1 MPYQSGKL
9 KGELTAA
16 EIRKLIR
23 AHNKLSQIK
32 IPPKTDRDGL
42 IKLITDRGLRIDHK
56 NAKLVGKVKDVD
68 VTLSKAEE
76 MKKKQAEENKKKKP
90 AREAKKKER
99 DIKKKAEEGELIKK
113 GAVIGK
119 LLAKKQMNQK
129 KKVPKGSHRMPD
141 GTIMKDSDMPKKKAI
156 PKAPKAPSTKK
167 SKGYQKDVVQS
178 HNPKIQQQHQEFCQD
193 LIRYSELYMEGVKK
207 NWTKKSL
214 NNQDIEEAEIRFK
227 INLAFQYFEKNYQ
240 KAINICG
247 VQEANVYKK
256 AYELYKQQ
264 GGGKYIKKKEAAKKA
279 PKKAAAKKELKGFD
293 ILKLFVNR
301 NMKRRIK
308 IINDHLSGKITE
320 DKREEL
326 ENDISDV
333 VSADMKKKVSSELLE
348 PNGTIKSKYFEQM
361 KDPSLVKELK
371 SILNKEPAKKK
382 ESKKAAAKKEESE
395 SEQGVQNKIQ
405 KLILTYTRVI
415 NEELTEAEE
424 EKKDY
429 PEGGHGMSIDKY
441 KKDVQRI
448 LGKANEGIWKI
459 LRTEWKGAS
468 KYSGRYKRSD
478 TEEYYYGLL
487 KFPRDASVGLK
498 KKIFRARRKL
508 VSGEYRPD
516 LKFTFK
522 ESELPKLPFNE
533 PSEEEKKK
541 DTQLAIKKHEALE
554 EYAEKHG
561 INNLNKIPKA
571 EKDKIYKAAGI
582 TLIA

>member
-1 MPYQSGKL
+1 MPYKTGKL
-9 KGELTAA
+9 KGELTSA

-99 DIKKKAEEGELIKK
+99 DIKKKADEGELIKK

-178 HNPKIQQQHQEFCQD
+178 HNPKVQQQQEKFCQD
-193 LIRYSELYMEGVKK
+193 LIRYSKLYMEGVKK

-214 NNQDIEEAEIRFK
+214 ENEDIEEAEIRFK
-227 INLAFQYFEKNYQ
+227 INLEFQYFEKNYQ
-240 KAINICG
+240 KAVNICG
-247 VQEANVYKK
+247 VQEANIYKK

-264 GGGKYIKKKEAAKKA
+264 GGGKYIKKKEA
-279 PKKAAAKKELKGFD
+279 PKKEAAK
-293 ILKLFVNR
+293 
-301 NMKRRIK
+301 
-308 IINDHLSGKITE
+308 
-320 DKREEL
+320 
-326 ENDISDV
+326 
-333 VSADMKKKVSSELLE
+333 
-348 PNGTIKSKYFEQM
+348 
-361 KDPSLVKELK
+361 
-371 SILNKEPAKKK
+371 KEPAKK
-382 ESKKAAAKKEESE
+382 AVAKKEESE

-405 KLILTYTRVI
+405 NLILTYTRVI
-415 NEELTEAEE
+415 NEELTKAEE

-429 PEGGHGMSIDKY
+429 PEGGQGMGIDKY
-441 KKDVQRI
+441 KKVVQRT
-448 LGKANEGIWKI
+448 LDKAKEGIWKI

-508 VSGEYRPD
+508 VSGQYRPD

>member
-90 AREAKKKER
+90 ARDAKKKAK
-99 DIKKKAEEGELIKK
+99 DIKKKADEGELIKK

-178 HNPKIQQQHQEFCQD
+178 HNPKVQQQQEKFCKD
-193 LIRYSELYMEGVKK
+193 LIHYSELYMEGVKR

-214 NNQDIEEAEIRFK
+214 DNQDIEDAEIRFK
-227 INLAFQYFEKNYQ
+227 VNLAFQDFENNYQ
-240 KAINICG
+240 KAVNICG
-247 VQEANVYKK
+247 VQEANIYKK

-264 GGGKYIKKKEAAKKA
+264 GGGKYIKKKEASKKA
-279 PKKAAAKKELKGFD
+279 PKKE
-293 ILKLFVNR
+293 
-301 NMKRRIK
+301 
-308 IINDHLSGKITE
+308 
-320 DKREEL
+320 
-326 ENDISDV
+326 
-333 VSADMKKKVSSELLE
+333 
-348 PNGTIKSKYFEQM
+348 
-361 KDPSLVKELK
+361 
-371 SILNKEPAKKK
+371 
-382 ESKKAAAKKEESE
+382 AAKKEEPKKEAAKKKEPKKQAEE
-395 SEQGVQNKIQ
+395 SEQGVQNKVQ
-405 KLILTYTRVI
+405 KLILTYTRTI
-415 NEELTEAEE
+415 NEELSKAAAEL
-424 EKKDY
+424 KDY
-429 PEGGHGMSIDKY
+429 PENGHGRSIEKN
-441 KKDVQRI
+441 KKDVKRI
-448 LGKANEGIWKI
+448 LDKAYVGIWKI
-459 LRTEWKGAS
+459 LKTEWKKGA
-468 KYSGRYKRSD
+468 KFSGRYKKDD
-478 TEEYYYGLL
+478 TGDYYYGLML
-487 KFPRDASVGLK
+487 FPRDASIGLK
-498 KKIFRARRKL
+498 KKIFRARRTL
-508 VSGEYRPD
+508 VSGQYRPD
-516 LKFTFK
+516 IKFTFK
-522 ESELPKLPFNE
+522 ESEFPKLAFNE
-533 PSEEEKKK
+533 PSEEDKKK

-554 EYAEKHG
+554 EYADKQG
-561 INNLNKIPKA
+561 IDLREINKA
-571 EKDKIYKAAGI
+571 QKDKIWRAAGI
-582 TLIA
+582 TWP